1 MYIAFYWIPLLLTK
15 FYLYVRRIV
24 HEEINKK
31 ISLSN
36 DIQVGVG
43 QIGVNQV
50 SDLEKM
56 RVDSSKKNL
65 DST

>member
-24 HEEINKK
+24 HEEIKK

-56 RVDSSKKNL
+56 RVDSSKKKL
-65 DST
+65 G